1 MRFEGRRLVA
11 WKVALCAL
19 VRFLP
24 SMDEGVGL
32 QITFLTKWLVAL
44 LAIVFLDF
52 KVNLLVTGKAAT
64 LCKCLWTHITRNLFF
79 HPQFLTPLPTNDL
92 FWLIPITG
100 YCLNFHFPFYKQIS
114 PAPHELLRQREH
126 RQWQAV
132 QSKLHWLNLNDSAH
146 ASSSCDLSINKLNRA
161 RVSN

>member
-1 MRFEGRRLVA
+1 MRLEGGDLVA
-11 WKVALCAL
+11 RKVALCAL

-24 SMDEGVGL
+24 GMDEGVGL

-52 KVNLLVTGKAAT
+52 TVNLLVTGKAAT
-64 LCKCLWTHITRNLFF
+64 LCKCLWTPITRNLFF
-79 HPQFLTPLPTNDL
+79 NPQFFLIPTHDL
-92 FWLIPITG
+92 FWLLPITG
-100 YCLNFHFPFYKQIS
+100 YCLNFHFPFHKQIS

-146 ASSSCDLSINKLNRA
+146 ASSSCDLLINKLNRA